1 MPDSSLEEVI
11 QEEDFVHLLRTQ
23 AARYLGLCGLLTG
36 QEERN
41 WKKKHYHRLYSESDD
56 LETFL
61 DDYGAQHN
69 KRFHYFRELVA
80 SMRWFSQTGF
90 SLVHLDARLTTY
102 GLDRTLG
109 ADATTAEAGVRRA
122 CQTIRASI
130 ENLLR
135 AIVDEAEQLGVH
147 SAQTD
152 LSTEEGF
159 VEPLVRVR
167 LPRSLGQEDPEEED
181 QKIAEVASKYLAA
194 CGMLADLSIDRIADP
209 ARRREFLDRHC
220 REEQARV
227 YEATVHNLQS
237 TYDTYIKNTV
247 IESKDDRLTRLRG
260 HTSGSLHL
268 LEAVTFLTH
277 FVERHES
284 GLRSED
290 AEQRMRKVIDPN
302 AIQDVTLNELLYWAN
317 RFLQS
322 GREIAEDLLPSYTN
336 VREMTVAL
344 PEELQLHARPA
355 ALIVSIVGRYG
366 TPVEFEVES
375 KVCNAGS
382 ILELLVTVGSHPDAR
397 RFVVRGDEKP
407 LRDIALLFE
416 HGLGEGGIETLPER
430 LQYLRGD
437 A

>member
-11 QEEDFVHLLRTQ
+11 QEDEFVQLLRSQ
-23 AARYLGLCGLLTG
+23 AERYLGLCAVLLG
-36 QEERN
+36 PAERH
-41 WKKKHYHRLYSESDD
+41 WKKKHYHRLVTESDE

-69 KRFHYFRELVA
+69 QRFHYFRELVA
-80 SMRWFSQTGF
+80 AMRWFAQTAF
-90 SLVHLDARLTTY
+90 SLAHLEARFGTY
-102 GLDRTLG
+102 GLDRCLG
-109 ADATTAEAGVRRA
+109 VDAPEAEAGVRRA
-122 CQTIRASI
+122 CEAIRDSVVA
-130 ENLLR
+130 LLR
-135 AIVDEAEQLGVH
+135 AILDEAAELGIAAVGGDG
-147 SAQTD
+147 A
-152 LSTEEGF
+152 TEEGF
-159 VEPLVRVR
+159 MDPLVRVR
-167 LPRSLGQEDPEEED
+167 LPRSLGQEDPADED

-194 CGMLADLSIDRIADP
+194 CEMLADLSIGRIEDP
-209 ARRREFLDRHC
+209 ARRRDFLDRHC

-247 IESKDDRLTRLRG
+247 LESEDARLLQLRG

-268 LEAVTFLTH
+268 LEAVTFLAH

-284 GLRSED
+284 GQRSEE
-290 AEQRMRKVIDPN
+290 AEQRMRRVIDPDVV
-302 AIQDVTLNELLYWAN
+302 QDVTLNELLYWAN
-317 RFLQS
+317 RFLQG
-322 GREIAEDLLPSYTN
+322 GRSIAEDLLPSYTN
-336 VREMTVAL
+336 VREMTVEL

-355 ALIVSIVGRYG
+355 ALIVSIVNRYG
-366 TPVEFEVES
+366 TPVELEVES
-375 KVCNAGS
+375 KACNAGS

-416 HGLGEGGIETLPER
+416 HGLGEEGVETLPAS